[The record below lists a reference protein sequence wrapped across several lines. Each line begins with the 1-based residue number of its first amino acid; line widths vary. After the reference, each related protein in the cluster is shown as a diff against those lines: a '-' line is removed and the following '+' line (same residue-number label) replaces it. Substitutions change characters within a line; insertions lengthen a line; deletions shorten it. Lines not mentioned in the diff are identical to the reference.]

1 MISGSLSVFIKLKTF
16 MTKSNTAILTEE
28 FNLVVLWSG
37 LQNNKLFKLNKLLN
51 TFRLKRVV
59 DLKQTPASSL
69 LRADRY

>member
-1 MISGSLSVFIKLKTF
+1 
-16 MTKSNTAILTEE
+16 MTKSNSAILTEE
-28 FNLVVLWSG
+28 FNLVILWSG

-51 TFRLKRVV
+51 TFRLKRLV

>member
-1 MISGSLSVFIKLKTF
+1 MISGSFNVFIKLKTF

-28 FNLVVLWSG
+28 FNLVILWSG